1 MNTTTR
7 TLAAVLADPTLV
19 ASLDTPNGKCTR
31 RHRDGRAVF
40 TAPNGSTHSVPL
52 NDPRTDVESHWTR
65 FAQNH
70 GADVE
75 LHTNVVSGELCDEND
90 GTFVFQTC
98 EFSKFAGR
106 LLRVV
111 DTRPSVRTM
120 KVATFSKRSRAVN
133 ARQTFH
139 VQPQHVR
146 FATAA
151 ELREFNAPLNSEPTS
166 ACPVRPLAPLDPWL

>member
-1 MNTTTR
+1 MNTKTR

-19 ASLDTPNGKCTR
+19 ASLDTPSGLVTR
-31 RHRDGRAVF
+31 RNVDGRAVF

-52 NDPRTDVESHWTR
+52 HDPRTDVEAHWTR

-90 GTFVFQTC
+90 GTFVFQVN
-98 EFSKFAGR
+98 EFEKFGGR
-106 LLRVV
+106 LLRVL
-111 DTRPSVRTM
+111 DTRPSVRTL
-120 KVATFSKRSRAVN
+120 KVATFSKRRGAVN

-139 VQPQHVR
+139 VQPHHVR

-151 ELREFNAPLNSEPTS
+151 ELREWNAPLHSEPTS
-166 ACPVRPLAPLDPWL
+166 ACPPRPLAPLDPWW

>member
-1 MNTTTR
+1 MTRSMLDTLTDTTLR
-7 TLAAVLADPTLV
+7 ATLA
-19 ASLDTPNGKCTR
+19 TPSGFCTR
-31 RHRDGRAVF
+31 RHVDGRAVF

-52 NDPRTDVESHWTR
+52 HDERTDVDSHWTR
-65 FAQNH
+65 FAQHH
-70 GADVE
+70 GAEVE
-75 LHTNVVSGELCDEND
+75 VHTNVVSGDLCDEND
-90 GTFVFQTC
+90 GTFVVQSC

-111 DTRPSVRTM
+111 DAHVSSRTM
-120 KVATFSKRSRAVN
+120 KVATFSKRRGAVN

-139 VQPQHVR
+139 VQPKHVR

-166 ACPVRPLAPLDPWL
+166 ACPLRPLLPLD